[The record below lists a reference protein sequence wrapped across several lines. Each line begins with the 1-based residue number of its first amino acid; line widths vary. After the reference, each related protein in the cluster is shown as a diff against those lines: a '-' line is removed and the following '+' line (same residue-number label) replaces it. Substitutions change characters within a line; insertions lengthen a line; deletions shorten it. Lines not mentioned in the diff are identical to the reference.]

1 MIECRLRMEFSQL
14 EALITIAQEHSFSR
28 AAEQMART
36 QPAISIAIK
45 KLEEEI
51 GVALLDRSRKTVAL
65 TDAGEVLFEYA
76 QKIVNL
82 RAEAVNAIKELQ
94 QLHHGKVTIGANEST
109 SLYLLPRI
117 ILAYRQQYPRVKLEV
132 FRTFSEQLPRL
143 VKEHRLDFALQ
154 AYDPQDSQLATFPIL
169 EDELV
174 LIMHPQHR
182 LAKKRKVTVHELG
195 NESFLAHNVK
205 SPARDKVVQFFRD
218 HQVPLNI
225 SIELATIETIK
236 RFVAMGMGLAI
247 VPRLCVE
254 EEIRTEQL
262 VTVPIQGLH
271 IRRTLR
277 VVYVRDRVLSQ
288 AAAAFLKLIKAYNH
302 QGHWPTP

>member
-1 MIECRLRMEFSQL
+1 MIECSAAMEFSQL

-51 GVALLDRSRKTVAL
+51 GVALLDRSRKAVAL

-82 RAEAVNAIKELQ
+82 RAEAINAIKELQ
-94 QLHHGKVTIGANEST
+94 QLHHGKVIIGANEST

-117 ILAYRQQYPRVKLEV
+117 ILAYRQQYPGVKLEV

-182 LAKKRKVTVHELG
+182 LAKKRKVHVRELG
-195 NESFLAHNVK
+195 DESFLAHNVK

-218 HQVPLNI
+218 HRVPLNI

-254 EEIRTEQL
+254 EEIRNKQL

-277 VVYVRDRVLSQ
+277 VIYLRDRVLSQ
-288 AAAAFLKLIKAYNH
+288 AAAAFLKLIKSYNH
-302 QGHWPTP
+302 QADWFAP

>member
-1 MIECRLRMEFSQL
+1 MEFSQL

-28 AAEQMART
+28 AAEHMART

-51 GVALLDRSRKTVAL
+51 GVSLLDRSRKNVAL
-65 TDAGEVLFEYA
+65 TDAGEIMFEYA

-82 RAEAVNAIKELQ
+82 RTEAVSAIKELR

-117 ILAYRQQYPRVKLEV
+117 ILAYRQQYPRIKLEV
-132 FRTFSEQLPRL
+132 FRVFSEQLPRL

-154 AYDPQDSQLATFPIL
+154 AYDPQDSQLETSPIL

-174 LIMHPQHR
+174 LVMNPTHR
-182 LAKKRKVTVHELG
+182 LARKKKVTVQELG
-195 NESFLAHNVK
+195 HESFLAHNVK

-218 HQVPLNI
+218 HEVPLNI

-236 RFVAMGMGLAI
+236 RFVEMGMGLAI

-254 EEIRTEQL
+254 EEIQSGQL

-277 VVYVRDRVLSQ
+277 VIYLRDRVLSQ
-288 AAAAFLKLIKAYNH
+288 AAAAFLKLVKIYNH
-302 QGHWPTP
+302 HADRKEK